1 MTTCEKTRTQ
11 IDTGAGPQGLAGSER
26 SQLQAHVQ
34 AHLDECGACRA
45 YAAETDSLLSLLAG
59 TPRVEAP
66 PDFDFRLRARIATVK
81 GQRSSIWTSLAALW
95 SRPMGSVGSMS
106 WTRAAAPLAAV
117 ALVAGTAALY
127 ATRSTAPV
135 PNAPDAIASRVS
147 PPAVQ
152 PAASQ
157 TPSLPL
163 VSAAPLAAP
172 ASSAMERAVNA
183 NPRVTNASRVSRQ
196 PVTGVMRELPSSQL
210 DPDFNAMQGTRVVVE
225 SRGAR
230 PMVTI
235 PQVTYGAQ
243 RAVMRQSA
251 SAGDVAAVQT
261 VF

>member
-26 SQLQAHVQ
+26 RHLQAHVQ
-34 AHLDECGACRA
+34 GHLDECGACRA

-135 PNAPDAIASRVS
+135 PDAIASRVS

-172 ASSAMERAVNA
+172 APPAMERALSA

-196 PVTGVMRELPSSQL
+196 PVTGVARELPSSQL
-210 DPDFNAMQGTRVVVE
+210 DPDFSAMQGTRVVVE
-225 SRGAR
+225 ARGAR

-251 SAGDVAAVQT
+251 PAGDVAAIQT